1 MDDLVDEHLRA
12 MRARLDAGGMAGR
25 VGFGSRPA
33 LLVVDLVRGF
43 TDPSSP
49 LGHEMS
55 AVIETTRAL
64 IDACTGPV
72 LYSVPVAEAGLWS
85 RKIPSNDMLVPGSE
99 WTAIDP
105 RVAPRDGDL
114 VFQKSY
120 PSCFFGTD
128 LVSRL
133 VARSVDTLVLA
144 GCSTSGC
151 IRATAVDACSL
162 GLHTIVVGDAV
173 ADRAPLSHKVALFD
187 IDAKYGDVVS
197 AAEAVARLA

>member
-1 MDDLVDEHLRA
+1 MDDLVDEHLRDL
-12 MRARLDAGGMAGR
+12 RERLEERGLAGR
-25 VGFGSRPA
+25 VGFGERPA

-43 TDPSSP
+43 TDPDSP
-49 LGHEMS
+49 LGLDMS
-55 AVIETTRAL
+55 DAIDATRSL
-64 IDACTGPV
+64 IDACRGPV
-72 LYSVPVAEAGLWS
+72 FYSVPVAEQGLWS
-85 RKIPSNDMLVPGSE
+85 RKIPSNDALLPGSWLCE
-99 WTAIDP
+99 IDP

-133 VARSVDTLVLA
+133 VARAVDTLVLA

-197 AAEAVARLA
+197 AEEAVARLA